1 MDAPL
6 KQSCTFRKILKH
18 CVLAL
23 THHLLSIC
31 WCLFSLLFLAEDARP
46 WIAKYSHRNRHI
58 IVFTCYGFYLQKNN
72 HKDRIQYCSRYIHT
86 YSNNNIN
93 VYYSIIRIVVLFL
106 CLKNIKRYTQTIH
119 NENWDSPESPLLF
132 TFEWLF
138 CFVFWQWL
146 YLSRKFFSR
155 NCFKAISDENY
166 LYFLYGTFF

>member
-1 MDAPL
+1 MFFENNFCFWLNKNLPKKKCQYLPL

-31 WCLFSLLFLAEDARP
+31 WCLLSLLFLAEDARP

-86 YSNNNIN
+86 YSNNNIM
-93 VYYSIIRIVVLFL
+93 YIIVLFVL
-106 CLKNIKRYTQTIH
+106 
-119 NENWDSPESPLLF
+119 
-132 TFEWLF
+132 
-138 CFVFWQWL
+138 
-146 YLSRKFFSR
+146 
-155 NCFKAISDENY
+155 
-166 LYFLYGTFF
+166 LYFSFVSKI